1 MYSLEM
7 MGNTAVTT
15 GSIVGRR
22 LKQHLVL
29 KDCMSAMM
37 ANILAQQDYSHHQE
51 SIVEKWENNLEM
63 RVSIGVSLGSNEEM
77 SASLESIEVS
87 LVSTGE
93 MMGSTG
99 GRWENIAAR

>member
-1 MYSLEM
+1 MEM

-29 KDCMSAMM
+29 KDCMLAMM
-37 ANILAQQDYSHHQE
+37 ANTLAQQDYSHHQE
-51 SIVEKWENNLEM
+51 NIVEKWGNNLEM
-63 RVSIGVSLGSNEEM
+63 RVSIGVNLGSNEEM